1 MLFGR
6 WLLLFLL
13 SSSVAPLFAQTL
25 ELYVDTVTKQVY
37 TEAGPNRAR
46 LGVFQQVPDPATPAP
61 AATVAAA
68 TAPAPVAGHTTAVE
82 HAATATAAMTPAAAT
97 APADKPAEPAKWYD
111 KYAVRGY
118 VQVRYNQLFDNELDQ
133 LRHQADRSVGEDQS
147 VFIRRAR
154 LILSGD
160 INEHMSLYL
169 QPDFAVTPPG
179 SSQTSFVQLRDFY
192 TDISFDKK
200 KEYRVRIGQSKVP
213 FGFEN
218 LQSSQNRLAL
228 DRNDAL
234 NSCCKDERDLG
245 AFFYWAPDPIR
256 KRFKDLVSSGLKGS
270 GDYGVVALGLYNGE
284 GANRFERNDNF
295 HLVGRVTYPYLFD
308 NGQIFEAGAQVTS
321 GRFLPTVDSGIV
333 LDAPANGFHD
343 DRYGFHAV
351 LYPQPFGLQAEWNW
365 GRGPELSADLLSVDE
380 DSLNGGYVQAM
391 YRFEHDYGVFMPFV
405 RWQQFEGAMKFE
417 RNSPATDVTE
427 TEFGLEWQPMPEL
440 ELTGMY
446 VMTDRTNV
454 LVSPYDQISGDL
466 LRMQLQWNY

>member
-1 MLFGR
+1 MNFGR
-6 WLLLFLL
+6 WLLLTVLCSWVL
-13 SSSVAPLFAQTL
+13 PVLAQTL

-37 TEAGPNRAR
+37 TEAGPNRVK
-46 LGVFQQVPDPATPAP
+46 LGVFQQVPDAATPAP
-61 AATVAAA
+61 AIAGAVAPATPAVTGQTAAVAQAAA
-68 TAPAPVAGHTTAVE
+68 VPAAL
-82 HAATATAAMTPAAAT
+82 ATAA
-97 APADKPAEPAKWYD
+97 ADKPAEPPKWYD
-111 KYAVRGY
+111 KYAIRGY
-118 VQVRYNQLFDNELDQ
+118 VQLRYNQLFDDELDQ

-147 VFIRRAR
+147 LFIRRAR

-160 INEHMSLYL
+160 INDHMSLYL

-200 KEYRVRIGQSKVP
+200 KEFRVRVGQSKVP
-213 FGFEN
+213 YSFEN

-228 DRNDAL
+228 DRNDAT

-245 AFFYWAPDPIR
+245 AFLYWAPEHIR
-256 KRFKDLVSSGLKGS
+256 KRFKDLVSTGLKGS
-270 GDYGVVALGLYNGE
+270 GDYGVVALGIYNGE

-295 HLVGRVTYPYLFD
+295 HLVGRVTYPYQFA
-308 NGQIFEAGAQVTS
+308 NGQIVEAGVQASS
-321 GRFLPTVDSGIV
+321 GRFLPTVDNGIR
-333 LDAPANGFHD
+333 LDAPANGFRD
-343 DRYGFHAV
+343 DRFGLHAV

-365 GRGPELSADLLSVDE
+365 GRGPQLSADASFIDE
-380 DSLNGGYVQAM
+380 ESLNGGYVQAM
-391 YRFEHDYGVFMPFV
+391 YRIEHEFGVFMPFV
-405 RWQQFEGAMKFE
+405 RWQYFDGAMKFE
-417 RNSPATDVTE
+417 RNAPATDVTE

-454 LVSPYDQISGDL
+454 LVAPFDQISGDL